1 MQTQS
6 FTLRAAQP
14 GDSASIVDLITDLDS
29 HFSTQFVVDAYTAI
43 VSGTDEQTLAVVAE
57 SPDYEGLVGMGT
69 VRFGTR
75 SFNGQLLPFAG
86 LDGLHVRPEFRGR
99 GLGRQLAAWRID
111 TARQMLGDNC
121 LIVTGFLRDN
131 HASRA
136 VAATWCRETIE
147 PIRVLIMPAH
157 GQPPQSLDGVTVRE
171 IEPQEVQ
178 EFATQQNAFYRDYNL
193 YKPTSPAAIDA
204 NVNQVIAD
212 QRLYRFLV
220 AVDGA
225 RNLLAGARVW
235 VRGPIKVDVVNQS
248 LMPATSHAPGEE
260 FRSTL
265 STIRELQ
272 VDGFWHLQGHERTA
286 VALWEALPWRCAAY
300 GTILIMA
307 RDPRDP
313 LIKLLVPETSQQPT
327 FEIAHA
333 LYGPT
338 IAEPQRLIYP
348 MGRV

>member
-1 MQTQS
+1 MQDQS
-6 FTLRAAQP
+6 FILRAAQP
-14 GDSASIVDLITDLDS
+14 GDSASIVNLITDLDS
-29 HFSTQFVVDAYTAI
+29 HFSTQFVIDAYTAI

-86 LDGLHVRPEFRGR
+86 LDGLKVRPEFRGR

-111 TARQMLGDNC
+111 NARQTLGENC
-121 LIVTGFLRDN
+121 LIVTGFLPDN

-147 PIRVLIMPAH
+147 PIRILIMPAH

-171 IEPQEVQ
+171 IEPQDYQ

-193 YKPTSPAAIDA
+193 YKPTSSAAIDA
-204 NVNQVIAD
+204 CVNQVIAD
-212 QRLYRFLV
+212 QRLYRFFV
-220 AVDGA
+220 AVDGMG
-225 RNLLAGARVW
+225 NLLAGARVW

-248 LMPATSHAPGEE
+248 PVPATRNAPGEE
-260 FRSTL
+260 FTSTR

-272 VDGFWHLQGHERTA
+272 VDGFWVLQGHERTA

-300 GTILIMA
+300 GTLLIMA

-313 LIKLLVPETSQQPT
+313 LLRLLVPEASQQPQ

-333 LYGPT
+333 IYGPT

>member
-1 MQTQS
+1 MQDQS
-6 FTLRAAQP
+6 ITLRAAQP
-14 GDSASIVDLITDLDS
+14 GDSASIVDLITDFDGQ
-29 HFSTQFVVDAYTAI
+29 FSTQFVIDAYTAI

-69 VRFGTR
+69 VRLGTR

-86 LDGLHVRPEFRGR
+86 LDGLKVRPEFRGR
-99 GLGRQLAAWRID
+99 GLGRRLAAWRIEK
-111 TARQMLGDNC
+111 ARQMLGDDC
-121 LIVTGFLRDN
+121 LIVTGFVPDN

-193 YKPTSPAAIDA
+193 YKPTSAAAIDA
-204 NVNQVIAD
+204 NVNQVVAD
-212 QRLYRFLV
+212 QRLYRFFV

-225 RNLLAGARVW
+225 GTLLAGARVW
-235 VRGPIKVDVVNQS
+235 VRGPIKVEVVNQS
-248 LMPATSHAPGEE
+248 PVPATGNAPGEG
-260 FRSTL
+260 FLPPL

-313 LIKLLVPETSQQPT
+313 LLKLLVPETSQQPT

-333 LYGPT
+333 LYGPAM
-338 IAEPQRLIYP
+338 AEPQRLIYP

>member
-1 MQTQS
+1 MQDQS
-6 FTLRAAQP
+6 FILRAAQP
-14 GDSASIVDLITDLDS
+14 GDSAAIVNLIADPDS
-29 HFSTQFVVDAYTAI
+29 QFSTQFVIDAYTAI

-69 VRFGTR
+69 VRLGTR

-86 LDGLHVRPEFRGR
+86 LDGLKVRPEFRGR

-111 TARQMLGDNC
+111 KARQTLGDDC
-121 LIVTGFLRDN
+121 LIVTGFLPDN

-147 PIRVLIMPAH
+147 PIRVLAMPAH

-193 YKPTSPAAIDA
+193 YKPTSSADIDA
-204 NVNQVIAD
+204 CVNKVIAD
-212 QRLYRFLV
+212 QRLYRFYV
-220 AVDGA
+220 AVDGTG
-225 RNLLAGARVW
+225 NLLAGARVW
-235 VRGPIKVDVVNQS
+235 VRGPIKVEVVNQS
-248 LMPATSHAPGEE
+248 PVPPTSNTQGEE
-260 FRSTL
+260 FLSTL

-272 VDGFWHLQGHERTA
+272 VDGFWVRQGHERSA

-313 LIKLLVPETSQQPT
+313 LISLLLPEASQQPT

-333 LYGPT
+333 LYGPA